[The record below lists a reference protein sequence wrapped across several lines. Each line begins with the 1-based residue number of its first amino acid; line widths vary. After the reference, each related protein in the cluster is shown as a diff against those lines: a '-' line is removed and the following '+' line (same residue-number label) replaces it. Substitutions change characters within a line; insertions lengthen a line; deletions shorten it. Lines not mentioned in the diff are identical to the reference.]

1 MSNTQEPNTTITTT
15 QKRIIKIEQCPT
27 LTGKETLTY
36 HIGCGEGDD
45 NNAIF
50 FRVVANSGSGFF
62 NKDWL
67 ALADIQ
73 QAFEDWPVDS
83 TITSFTLWSL
93 LKGKSSNTSA
103 FILAALKHE
112 GIVATLKGK
121 RRNHEYIEPVEFLA
135 EMDKLI
141 TSDVSLQADVSG
153 TKKPSSSSKS
163 TTKRTTNPRKKT
175 A

>member
-1 MSNTQEPNTTITTT
+1 MTNTQEPT
-15 QKRIIKIEQCPT
+15 KSIIKIEQCPT
-27 LTGKETLTY
+27 LSGKETLTY
-36 HIGCGEGDD
+36 HIGCDESKS
-45 NNAIF
+45 IY
-50 FRVVANSGSGFF
+50 FRVVANSGNGFF

-67 ALADIQ
+67 ALSDIQ
-73 QAFEDWPVDS
+73 RAFEDWPVDS

-121 RRNHEYIEPVEFLA
+121 RRNHEYVEPVDFINA
-135 EMDKLI
+135 MNKLI
-141 TSDVSLQADVSG
+141 TDGVSLNAKVD
-153 TKKPSSSSKS
+153 TNNKPSPVTKS
-163 TTKRTTNPRKKT
+163 TAKPRKKS

>member
-1 MSNTQEPNTTITTT
+1 MTNTTEPT
-15 QKRIIKIEQCPT
+15 KRIIKINECPT
-27 LTGKETLTY
+27 LSGKETLTY
-36 HIGCGEGDD
+36 HIGCDESDD
-45 NNAIF
+45 SKSIF
-50 FRVVANSGSGFF
+50 FRVVANSGNGFF

-67 ALADIQ
+67 ALSDIQ

-121 RRNHEYIEPVEFLA
+121 RRNHEYIEPVEFLEA
-135 EMDKLI
+135 MNKLI
-141 TSDVSLQADVSG
+141 TDGVSLNAKVD
-153 TKKPSSSSKS
+153 TNNKPSPVTKS
-163 TTKRTTNPRKKT
+163 TTKPRKKS

>member
-1 MSNTQEPNTTITTT
+1 MTNTQELI
-15 QKRIIKIEQCPT
+15 KHIIKIEQCPT

-36 HIGCGEGDD
+36 HIGCDD
-45 NNAIF
+45 NKNIY
-50 FRVVANSGSGFF
+50 FRVVANSGNGFL

-67 ALADIQ
+67 ALTDIQ
-73 QAFEDWPVDS
+73 QCFEDWPVDS

-112 GIVATLKGK
+112 GIVSTLKGK

-141 TSDVSLQADVSG
+141 DGGVNLDPDAPA
-153 TKKPSSSSKS
+153 K
-163 TTKRTTNPRKKT
+163 KKT
-175 A
+175 TSRSKPQLKSA

>member
-1 MSNTQEPNTTITTT
+1 MTKPTT
-15 QKRIIKIEQCPT
+15 QDVTIEPETISAMKRIIKIGECPT
-27 LTGKETLTY
+27 LSGKETLTY
-36 HIGCGEGDD
+36 HIGCDEE
-45 NNAIF
+45 NAIY
-50 FRVVANSGSGFF
+50 FRVVANSGNGFF

-73 QAFEDWPVDS
+73 QAFDNWPVDS

-103 FILAALKHE
+103 FIIAALKHE

-121 RRNHEYIEPVEFLA
+121 RRNHEYIEPVEFLEA
-135 EMDKLI
+135 INKLM
-141 TSDVSLQADVSG
+141 TDGVNLNPKVDTNNKSFS
-153 TKKPSSSSKS
+153 TPKPTAK
-163 TTKRTTNPRKKT
+163 PRKKS

>member
-1 MSNTQEPNTTITTT
+1 MTNTTKLKASIETT
-15 QKRIIKIEQCPT
+15 QKRIIKKDTCPT
-27 LTGKETLTY
+27 LSGKETLTY
-36 HIGCGEGDD
+36 HIGCDED
-45 NNAIF
+45 NAIY
-50 FRVVANSGSGFF
+50 FRIKANSGNGFF

-67 ALADIQ
+67 SLADMQ
-73 QAFEDWPVDS
+73 KAFGDWPVDS
-83 TITSFTLWSL
+83 SITSFTLWSL

-121 RRNHEYIEPVEFLA
+121 RRNHEYIEPVKFLA

-141 TSDVSLQADVSG
+141 DAGVNLDPDKATLKSSLKA
-153 TKKPSSSSKS
+153 
-163 TTKRTTNPRKKT
+163 TTKRTKKS

>member
-1 MSNTQEPNTTITTT
+1 MSNTQEPNVT
-15 QKRIIKIEQCPT
+15 IIKINECPT
-27 LTGKETLTY
+27 LSGKETLTY
-36 HIGCGEGDD
+36 HIGCDD
-45 NNAIF
+45 NKSIF
-50 FRVVANSGSGFF
+50 FRVVSNSGSGFF

-67 ALADIQ
+67 SLTDIQ
-73 QAFEDWPVDS
+73 QCFEDWPVDS

-121 RRNHEYIEPVEFLA
+121 RRNHEYIEPVEFI
-135 EMDKLI
+135 ETMNKLMQ
-141 TSDVSLQADVSG
+141 SDVNLNSEVDTNNKPLKA
-153 TKKPSSSSKS
+153 TK
-163 TTKRTTNPRKKT
+163 TTAKPRKKS

>member
-1 MSNTQEPNTTITTT
+1 MTNTTEPT
-15 QKRIIKIEQCPT
+15 KRIIKIEQCST

-36 HIGCGEGDD
+36 HIGCDD
-45 NNAIF
+45 NKVIY
-50 FRVVANSGSGFF
+50 FRVVANSGNGFF

-67 ALADIQ
+67 ALSNIQ

-103 FILAALKHE
+103 FILATLKHE

-135 EMDKLI
+135 EMGKLI
-141 TSDVSLQADVSG
+141 ADSVDLKPDASVK
-153 TKKPSSSSKS
+153 KKPAS
-163 TTKRTTNPRKKT
+163 TAKRTKSQHRSTSYNPIT
-175 A
+175 SQ

>member
-1 MSNTQEPNTTITTT
+1 MTNTQESNVTITT

-36 HIGCGEGDD
+36 HIGCDEGD
-45 NNAIF
+45 NTIY
-50 FRVVANSGSGFF
+50 FRVVANSGNGFL

-67 ALADIQ
+67 ALTDIQ
-73 QAFEDWPVDS
+73 QCFEDWPVDS

-112 GIVATLKGK
+112 GIVSTLKGK
-121 RRNHEYIEPVEFLA
+121 RRNHEYIEPVEFLEA
-135 EMDKLI
+135 MNKLI
-141 TSDVSLQADVSG
+141 ANGVNLNAKVDTNN
-153 TKKPSSSSKS
+153 KPSPVTKS
-163 TTKRTTNPRKKT
+163 TAKSRKK
-175 A
+175 

>member
-1 MSNTQEPNTTITTT
+1 MTNTQDPNSSITEY
-15 QKRIIKIEQCPT
+15 KRIIKKGTCPT

-36 HIGCGEGDD
+36 HIGCDEGDD
-45 NNAIF
+45 DNAIY
-50 FRVVANSGSGFF
+50 FRVIANSGSGFF

-73 QAFEDWPVDS
+73 ECFNSWPVDS

-121 RRNHEYIEPVEFLA
+121 
-135 EMDKLI
+135 
-141 TSDVSLQADVSG
+141 
-153 TKKPSSSSKS
+153 
-163 TTKRTTNPRKKT
+163 TT
-175 A
+175 

>member
-1 MSNTQEPNTTITTT
+1 MTNTTKLKASIETT
-15 QKRIIKIEQCPT
+15 QKRIIKKDTCPT
-27 LTGKETLTY
+27 LSGKETLTY
-36 HIGCGEGDD
+36 HIGCDED
-45 NNAIF
+45 NAIYS
-50 FRVVANSGSGFF
+50 RIKANSGNGFF

-67 ALADIQ
+67 SLADMQ
-73 QAFEDWPVDS
+73 KAFGDWPVDS
-83 TITSFTLWSL
+83 SITSFTLWSL

-121 RRNHEYIEPVEFLA
+121 RRNHEYIEPVKFLA

-141 TSDVSLQADVSG
+141 DAGVNLDPDKATLKSSLKA
-153 TKKPSSSSKS
+153 
-163 TTKRTTNPRKKT
+163 TTKRTKKS